1 MKKQYWITLFFLFLF
16 IDLLAIY
23 FDSPLFQY
31 IAKPL
36 LVLTLLAYFIGSV
49 DIKKGGLARWI
60 VTALAFSWVGDI
72 LLMVDK
78 GSQGFFIAGL
88 VAFLIAHFF
97 YITFF
102 STVQR
107 EEKIRPKPL
116 LGVIVVVWYILLMK
130 MIKPDELGS
139 LMIPVRVYGAVI
151 MIMLWMAMQMLYG
164 KNRTAG
170 ILMVTGAALFAV
182 SDSVLAVDKFAG
194 RVKFAGVII
203 MLTYGLAQYLLT
215 AGAIRKINMAKTE

>member
-1 MKKQYWITLFFLFLF
+1 MKKQYWIALFFLFLL

-23 FDSPLFQY
+23 FDNPLLQY

-36 LVLTLLAYFIGSV
+36 LMGILLAYFIRSV

-60 VTALAFSWVGDI
+60 VTALAFSWAGDI
-72 LLMVDK
+72 LLMADK
-78 GSQGFFIAGL
+78 ASQGFFIAGL

-139 LMIPVRVYGAVI
+139 LTIPVRVYGAVI
-151 MIMLWMAMQMLYG
+151 MIMFWMAMQMVYG
-164 KNRTAG
+164 KNKLAG
-170 ILMVTGAALFAV
+170 ILMVAGAALFAV

-194 RVKFAGVII
+194 GVRYAGVII

-215 AGAIRKINMAKTE
+215 EGAIRKINTSKSE